1 LLPAIRPADFLVA
14 LARVQVAVALAR
26 VLVEERSSLWA
37 LLFTQVASAFANTL
51 AALQEGL

>member
-1 LLPAIRPADFLVA
+1 LLLAIRPADFLVA